1 MALSHAG
8 IVQTDYR
15 LIWRRNVHFDRLVA
29 KKLPRGATVISHY
42 GASRATF
49 EQARS
54 SGGRAVLDYPI
65 ARLDVSQALLDEEA
79 ALHFEFADSLARPY
93 ALTLTPR
100 ELRRLA
106 AEVELADVVVV
117 GSQYAAESFQG
128 IVEPERLAVVPYGVD
143 TSTFSPR
150 TCERPE
156 GGPLRV
162 LFAGHVSLRKGIV
175 YVLEAMKQLDPS
187 QFELTLVGRLL
198 GKGVGLRRYQGRFR
212 HQRDICPQEMPEVY
226 RQADVLVLPSLVE
239 GSALVVLEAMA
250 SGIPVIV
257 TPNVGAD
264 AVRDGAEGF
273 VVPIRS
279 AEQIAERLARFAADP
294 ALLRAMGQAARKRA
308 LDYDW
313 SNFHVAFQQVMAG
326 STRGELSALAVGG
339 RR

>member
-1 MALSHAG
+1 
-8 IVQTDYR
+8 
-15 LIWRRNVHFDRLVA
+15 
-29 KKLPRGATVISHY
+29 
-42 GASRATF
+42 
-49 EQARS
+49 
-54 SGGRAVLDYPI
+54 VLDYPI

-79 ALHFEFADSLARPY
+79 ALNVQFADSLARPY
-93 ALTLTPR
+93 ALTLAPR

-106 AEVELADVVVV
+106 AEVDLADVVVV

-143 TSTFSPR
+143 TSMFSPR
-150 TCERPE
+150 SCERPE
-156 GGPLRV
+156 GPLRV

-187 QFELTLVGRLL
+187 RFELTLVGRLL
-198 GKGVGLRRYQGRFR
+198 GKGDGLRRYHGRFR
-212 HQRDICPQEMPEVY
+212 HQGGVRPQEMPEVY

-250 SGIPVIV
+250 SGMPVIV

-264 AVRDGAEGF
+264 AVRDGVEGF

-279 AEQIAERLARFAADP
+279 AEQIADRLARFAADP

-308 LDYDW
+308 LEYDW
-313 SNFHVAFQQVMAG
+313 SNFHVAFQQVVVGFAK
-326 STRGELSALAVGG
+326 GELSGLAVGAL
-339 RR
+339 R